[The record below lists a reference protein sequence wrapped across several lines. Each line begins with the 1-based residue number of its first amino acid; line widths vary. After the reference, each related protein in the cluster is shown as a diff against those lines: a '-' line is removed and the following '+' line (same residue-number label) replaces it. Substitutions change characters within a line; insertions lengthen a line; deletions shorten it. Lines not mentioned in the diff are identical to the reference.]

1 MNGET
6 AMPVI
11 PITLITTGLLGNLL
25 LVVLLLGDATAPGR
39 VPLVAAAVLALGG
52 GALML
57 GGLMMLEPR
66 RRRADAWRSAQSE

>member
-1 MNGET
+1 MNGAT

-11 PITLITTGLLGNLL
+11 PITLITAGLLGNLL

-39 VPLVAAAVLALGG
+39 VPLVVAAVLAIGG

-57 GGLMMLEPR
+57 GGLRMLEPR
-66 RRRADAWRSAQSE
+66 RPETLDHRS